1 MYLFI
6 ILILNLIHPSFS
18 YVFSIHP
25 STNPK
30 KKKLNRSSHL
40 IPRILFSCCEMV
52 GFRVIKSN
60 RKLFFIYLLKQ
71 KYLSTKETIWCQS
84 VWYIIN
90 YQLIYL
96 SLLDTSHI
104 NIKITDMGAVISYFE
119 LCWSHPNIVDG
130 TKWEYKSTSYQ
141 NSVSYQ
147 KDLNF

>member
-6 ILILNLIHPSFS
+6 ILILNLIQPSFS

-25 STNPK
+25 STNPKKK

-52 GFRVIKSN
+52 GFRLIKSN
-60 RKLFFIYLLKQ
+60 RKQFFIYFLKQ
-71 KYLSTKETIWCQS
+71 KYLSTKKTIWCQS
-84 VWYIIN
+84 VRYIIN
-90 YQLIYL
+90 HQLISIRYQ
-96 SLLDTSHI
+96 SHKYQD
-104 NIKITDMGAVISYFE
+104 NRYGGGNF
-119 LCWSHPNIVDG
+119 LFWCWSHPNIVDV